1 MSEGLAQSSYVA
13 AREGFE
19 PATHWTQGTEITTE
33 QPRPTIFSRGIF
45 SGLSGLI
52 GARGHE
58 CALCIQQ
65 EHERLEIQLEK
76 GGESRDTL
84 QKSGRGCEE
93 LLAA

>member
-1 MSEGLAQSSYVA
+1 M
-13 AREGFE
+13 
-19 PATHWTQGTEITTE
+19 
-33 QPRPTIFSRGIF
+33 
-45 SGLSGLI
+45 
-52 GARGHE
+52 
-58 CALCIQQ
+58 CIQQ